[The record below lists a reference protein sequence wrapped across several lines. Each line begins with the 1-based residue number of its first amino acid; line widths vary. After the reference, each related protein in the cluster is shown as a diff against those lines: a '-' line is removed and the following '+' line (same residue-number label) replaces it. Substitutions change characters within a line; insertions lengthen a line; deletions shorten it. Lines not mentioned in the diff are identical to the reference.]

1 MLRLALKSV
10 LANKLRFAFT
20 ALAVVV
26 GVAFVVSAF
35 VTADSLRSTFDDLAT
50 DINTGNDFTV
60 RGALP
65 FGDITEAT
73 APSVSD
79 GLLDDIRAVDG
90 VDAAE
95 GGFFVDGVIPVDG
108 SGDTPTTFGGPIAGS
123 NWTEDESLS
132 QYFLITGEWPRGP
145 RQFAIDAVTFA
156 DFDFELGQDYQVVTP
171 TGSRTFTL
179 TGTMQFGFPDNA
191 GIGAAF
197 SVFDTAT
204 AQEVLGFPGQ
214 FNEIVVRAEPG
225 ADIEAVRGRIEA
237 VLPSGTEVITSEE
250 ATEEFGDVFESFI
263 GPFQTILLSFAFV
276 VLFVSTFIISN
287 TFNIVLGQR
296 VRELS
301 LLRAVGATPRQVRRS
316 VLTESVIIGAVATV
330 VGLGLGMLGALGIR
344 ALFSAFGGS
353 LPDGPLPLR
362 LRTVAWAAAVG
373 IGFTVVAS
381 LVPAIKA
388 SRLSPVAGL
397 RDDSAADA
405 GRRHM
410 ARPIGGR
417 GPAAVAEQLLHS
429 AGWTGWMRGRPLVGS
444 ALAVVGLVLTWRGLF
459 ADFDSTTVQLLSLAA
474 GGAVVFVAVAVLSP
488 LIAGPVVSALAR
500 PLQRVFGTPGRL
512 ARENAARSPRRT
524 AATAVALTVGLALVA
539 MVSVV
544 GQSLKDTFVESLSSA
559 VEADYVISVDSNAGL
574 PKTLA
579 EDLRSAGAG
588 SVVGFDSDRVEIYS
602 DVAPDRIEETRI
614 TATNLTR
621 IEDVANLG
629 VTDGSLSGFDPAAA
643 LLVHT
648 ETAQDWGLTAG
659 DEVELAFVSGDR
671 VPVTVAAVFSQ
682 TQEPFWGAWL
692 IDQSLHDRVAT
703 SAADDWIAIGAAD
716 GEPAETKALLDEVLA
731 AYPQAN
737 LENRQQFQE
746 TAESNLDIVLAMVNV
761 FLLFALFIAGVG
773 IVNTLT
779 LSVFERTREIGLL
792 RAVGMT
798 RRQLRRMI
806 RWEAVAIALYG
817 ALVGVVLGLAF
828 GVATAVAIPDEI
840 ISRVSVPIGQIAL
853 LVLLAMVFGL
863 LAAVFPS
870 YRAGRMN
877 VLDAIASD

>member
-20 ALAVVV
+20 ALAIVV
-26 GVAFVVSAF
+26 GVAFVVAAF
-35 VTADSLRSTFDDLAT
+35 VTADSLRSTFDDLAA

-60 RGALP
+60 RGARA
-65 FGDITEAT
+65 FGEITDAT
-73 APSVSD
+73 APSVPDSI
-79 GLLDDIRAVDG
+79 LDDVKAVDG
-90 VDAAE
+90 VDAAG
-95 GGFFVDGVIPVDG
+95 GGFFVDGVVPVDG
-108 SGDTPTTFGGPIAGS
+108 SGEVPTTFGGPIAGGA
-123 NWTEDESLS
+123 WTADETLS
-132 QYFLITGEWPRGP
+132 QFFLISGRWPQGLSE
-145 RQFAIDAVTFA
+145 FAIDAETLA
-156 DFDFELGQDYQVVTP
+156 NYDFELGRDYQVVTP
-171 TGSRTFTL
+171 TGPRTFTL

-191 GIGAAF
+191 GIGAVF
-197 SVFDTAT
+197 SVFDAAT
-204 AQEVLGFPGQ
+204 AQRVLGFPGQ
-214 FNEIVVRAEPG
+214 FNEIAVRAEPG
-225 ADIEAVRGRIEA
+225 ADLDAVRSRIEA
-237 VLPSGTEVITSEE
+237 VLPEGTEVITSAE
-250 ATEEFGDVFESFI
+250 ATEEFGDAFETFI
-263 GPFQTILLSFAFV
+263 GPLQTILLSFAFV

-330 VGLGLGMLGALGIR
+330 AGLGLGMLGALGIR
-344 ALFSAFGGS
+344 ALFSVFGGS
-353 LPDGPLPLR
+353 LPDGPLPLN
-362 LRTVAWAAAVG
+362 LRTVAWAAGVG

-405 GRRHM
+405 GHRHI
-410 ARPIGGR
+410 ARPVEGG
-417 GPAAVAEQLLHS
+417 GLVPVAEQLLHP
-429 AGWTGWMRGRPLVGS
+429 AGWMKGRPLVGG

-500 PLQRVFGTPGRL
+500 PLQRMFGTPGRL

-559 VEADYVISVDSNAGL
+559 VEADYVISVNSNAGL

-579 EDLRSAGAG
+579 EDLRSARAG

-602 DVAPDRIEETRI
+602 DIAPNRIEETRI
-614 TATNLTR
+614 TAADLTL

-629 VTDGSLSGFDPAAA
+629 VTAGSLSGFDPAAG
-643 LLVHT
+643 LLVHADAA
-648 ETAQDWGLTAG
+648 EDWGLSVG
-659 DEVELAFVSGDR
+659 DEVELAFVSGAR

-682 TQEPFWGAWL
+682 TQEPFWSAWL

-703 SAADDWIAIGAAD
+703 SAADDWVAVRAAD
-716 GEPAETKALLDEVLA
+716 VEPAETKALLDEVLA

-737 LENRQQFQE
+737 LEDRQQFQE
-746 TAESNLDIVLAMVNV
+746 TAESNLDNVLAMVNA
-761 FLLFALFIAGVG
+761 FLLFALIIALVG

-828 GVATAVAIPDEI
+828 GVATAVAIPDDI
-840 ISRVSVPIGQIAL
+840 ISRVSVPTGQIVL

-877 VLDAIASD
+877 VLDAIAAD

>member
-10 LANKLRFAFT
+10 LANKIRFAFT

-26 GVAFVVSAF
+26 GVAFVTAAF

-50 DINTGNDFTV
+50 DINTGTDFTV
-60 RGALP
+60 RGELP
-65 FGDITEAT
+65 FGEITDSI
-73 APSVSD
+73 APSVPDS
-79 GLLDDIRAVDG
+79 LVDDILAVDG
-90 VDAAE
+90 VAAAE

-108 SGDTPTTFGGPIAGS
+108 AGETPTTLGGPIAGS
-123 NWTEDESLS
+123 NWTIEESLS
-132 QYFLITGEWPRGP
+132 QYFLITGERPRGLSE
-145 RQFAIDAVTFA
+145 FAIDVGTFA
-156 DFDFELGQDYQVVTP
+156 DYDFELGREYQVITP
-171 TGSRTFTL
+171 TGPRTFTL
-179 TGTMQFGFPDNA
+179 TGTIQFGFPDNA
-191 GIGAAF
+191 GIGATF

-204 AQEVLGFPGQ
+204 AQEVLGFPDE
-214 FNEIVVRAEPG
+214 FNQISVQAMPG
-225 ADIEAVRGRIEA
+225 ADIEAVRARIEA
-237 VLPSGTEVITSEE
+237 LLPDGVEVITSEE
-250 ATEEFGDVFESFI
+250 ATEEFGDAFESFI
-263 GPFQTILLSFAFV
+263 GPFQTILLTFAFV

-362 LRTVAWAAAVG
+362 LRTVVWAAAVG

-397 RDDSAADA
+397 QDGSGADA
-405 GRRHM
+405 GGHLRLWRFLL
-410 ARPIGGR
+410 GG
-417 GPAAVAEQLLHS
+417 GLAA
-429 AGWTGWMRGRPLVGS
+429 G
-444 ALAVVGLVLTWRGLF
+444 GLVLTWRGLF

-544 GQSLKDTFVESLSSA
+544 GQSLKDTFVDNLTTA

-579 EDLRSAGAG
+579 ADLQAAGAG
-588 SVVGFDSDRVEIYS
+588 SVVGFSSDRVQIFS
-602 DVAPDRIEETRI
+602 DVDPDRIDETTI
-614 TATNLTR
+614 TVADLAR
-621 IEDVANLG
+621 IEDVANLD
-629 VTDGSLSGFDPAAA
+629 VIDGSLSGFELTAG

-648 ETAQDWGLTAG
+648 DTADDWGLRIG
-659 DEVELAFVSGDR
+659 DEVRLQFVSGDISA
-671 VPVTVAAVFSQ
+671 VTVAAVYSQ
-682 TQEPFWGAWL
+682 DAFWGDWM
-692 IDQSLHDRVAT
+692 IDQALHEQFAT
-703 SAADDWIAIGAAD
+703 SASDGAVAVKAAIDD
-716 GEPAETKALLDEVLA
+716 PVAERALIEGVLA

-737 LENRQQFQE
+737 LEDRQEFQQS
-746 TAESNLDIVLAMVNV
+746 AESNLDTVLAMVNV
-761 FLLFALFIAGVG
+761 FLLFALFIALVG

-840 ISRVSVPIGQIAL
+840 ISQVSVPTGQIAL
-853 LVLLAMVFGL
+853 LVVLAMVFGL

>member
-10 LANKLRFAFT
+10 LANKIRFAFT

-26 GVAFVVSAF
+26 GVAFVTAAF
-35 VTADSLRSTFDDLAT
+35 VTADSLRSTFDDLAA

-60 RGALP
+60 RGTLP

-73 APSVSD
+73 APSVPDS
-79 GLLDDIRAVDG
+79 LLQDIRAVDG
-90 VDAAE
+90 VADAE

-108 SGDTPTTFGGPIAGS
+108 SGETPTTFGGPIAGS
-123 NWTEDESLS
+123 NWTADESLS
-132 QYFLITGEWPRGP
+132 QFFLITGEWPRGLP
-145 RQFAIDAVTFA
+145 EFAIDVGTFA
-156 DFDFELGQDYQVVTP
+156 DYDFELGREYQMVTP
-171 TGSRTFTL
+171 TGPRTFTL
-179 TGTMQFGFPDNA
+179 TGTIQFGFPDNA
-191 GIGAAF
+191 GVGATF

-250 ATEEFGDVFESFI
+250 ATEEFGNAFESFI

-362 LRTVAWAAAVG
+362 LRTVIWAAAVG

-397 RDDSAADA
+397 QDDSGADA
-405 GRRHM
+405 GHRR
-410 ARPIGGR
+410 I
-417 GPAAVAEQLLHS
+417 
-429 AGWTGWMRGRPLVGS
+429 WRPLVGA
-444 ALAVVGLVLTWRGLF
+444 ALATIGLVLTWRGLF

-559 VEADYVISVDSNAGL
+559 VEADYVISVNSNAGL

-579 EDLRSAGAG
+579 EDLRSVGAG

-614 TATNLTR
+614 TATDLTH

-629 VTDGSLSGFDPAAA
+629 VTDGSLSGFDPATA

-671 VPVTVAAVFSQ
+671 IPVTVAAVFSQ
-682 TQEPFWGAWL
+682 TQEPFWSAWL

-703 SAADDWIAIGAAD
+703 SAADDWIAVRAAD
-716 GEPAETKALLDEVLA
+716 VEPAETRALLDEVLA

-737 LENRQQFQE
+737 LEDRQQFQE

-761 FLLFALFIAGVG
+761 FLLFALFIALVG

-840 ISRVSVPIGQIAL
+840 ISRVSVPTGQIVL
-853 LVLLAMVFGL
+853 LVLLAMAFGL

-877 VLDAIASD
+877 VLDAIAND

>member
-26 GVAFVVSAF
+26 GVAFVVAAF
-35 VTADSLRSTFDDLAT
+35 VTADSLRSTFDDLAA

-73 APSVSD
+73 APSVPDS
-79 GLLDDIRAVDG
+79 LLEDIRAIDG
-90 VDAAE
+90 VSGAE
-95 GGFFVDGVIPVDG
+95 GGFFVDGVVPVDG
-108 SGDTPTTFGGPIAGS
+108 SGKTPTTLGGPIAGS

-132 QYFLITGEWPRGP
+132 QYFLITGEWPHGLTE
-145 RQFAIDAVTFA
+145 FAIDVVTFA
-156 DFDFELGQDYQVVTP
+156 DYDFELGQDYQLVTP
-171 TGSRTFTL
+171 TGPRTFTL
-179 TGTMQFGFPDNA
+179 TGTMQFGFPDDA
-191 GIGAAF
+191 GIGATF

-204 AQEVLGFPGQ
+204 AQEVLGFSGQ
-214 FNEIVVRAEPG
+214 FNEIAVRADPG

-237 VLPSGTEVITSEE
+237 VLPPGVEVITSEE
-250 ATEEFGDVFESFI
+250 ATEEFGDVFENFI
-263 GPFQTILLSFAFV
+263 GPLQTVLLSFAFV

-316 VLTESVIIGAVATV
+316 VLTESVLIGAVATAA
-330 VGLGLGMLGALGIR
+330 GLGLGMLGAVGIR

-353 LPDGPLPLR
+353 LPDGPLPLN

-381 LVPAIKA
+381 LIPAVKA
-388 SRLSPVAGL
+388 SRISPVAGL
-397 RDDSAADA
+397 HDDAAVDA
-405 GRRHM
+405 GHRRM
-410 ARPIGGR
+410 
-417 GPAAVAEQLLHS
+417 
-429 AGWTGWMRGRPLVGS
+429 WRPLVG
-444 ALAVVGLVLTWRGLF
+444 AGLAAAGLVLTGRGLF
-459 ADFDSTTVQLLSLAA
+459 ADFDSTTTQLLSLAA

-488 LIAGPVVSALAR
+488 LIAGPVVSTLAR
-500 PLQRVFGTPGRL
+500 PLSRVFGTPGRL

-544 GQSLKDTFVESLSSA
+544 GQSLKDTFVDNLTNA
-559 VEADYVISVDSNAGL
+559 VRADYVISVDSSAGL

-579 EDLRSAGAG
+579 ADLQAAGAG
-588 SVVGFDSDRVEIYS
+588 SVVGFDSDRVQIFS
-602 DVAPDRIEETRI
+602 DVDPSRIDETTI
-614 TATNLTR
+614 TVTDLGLIT
-621 IEDVANLG
+621 DVANLD
-629 VTDGSLSGFDPAAA
+629 VAAGSLSGFDPAGG

-648 ETAQDWGLTAG
+648 DTAEDWGLRVG
-659 DEVELAFVSGDR
+659 DEVRLQFVSSDTATL
-671 VPVTVAAVFSQ
+671 TVAAVYSQ
-682 TQEPFWGAWL
+682 DAFWGDWL
-692 IDQSLHDRVAT
+692 IDRSLHEQFAT
-703 SAADDWIAIGAAD
+703 SASDNVVTVKAAIEDPAAQR
-716 GEPAETKALLDEVLA
+716 ALITDVLA

-737 LENRQQFQE
+737 LEDRQEFQQG
-746 TAESNLDIVLAMVNV
+746 AESDLDTLLAMVNV
-761 FLLFALFIAGVG
+761 FLLFALFIALVG

-798 RRQLRRMI
+798 RRQLRRMV

-840 ISRVSVPIGQIAL
+840 ISRVSVPTGQIVL
-853 LVLLAMVFGL
+853 LVVLAMVFGL

>member
-1 MLRLALKSV
+1 M
-10 LANKLRFAFT
+10 
-20 ALAVVV
+20 
-26 GVAFVVSAF
+26 
-35 VTADSLRSTFDDLAT
+35 
-50 DINTGNDFTV
+50 
-60 RGALP
+60 
-65 FGDITEAT
+65 
-73 APSVSD
+73 
-79 GLLDDIRAVDG
+79 
-90 VDAAE
+90 
-95 GGFFVDGVIPVDG
+95 
-108 SGDTPTTFGGPIAGS
+108 
-123 NWTEDESLS
+123 
-132 QYFLITGEWPRGP
+132 
-145 RQFAIDAVTFA
+145 
-156 DFDFELGQDYQVVTP
+156 
-171 TGSRTFTL
+171 
-179 TGTMQFGFPDNA
+179 
-191 GIGAAF
+191 
-197 SVFDTAT
+197 
-204 AQEVLGFPGQ
+204 
-214 FNEIVVRAEPG
+214 
-225 ADIEAVRGRIEA
+225 
-237 VLPSGTEVITSEE
+237 
-250 ATEEFGDVFESFI
+250 
-263 GPFQTILLSFAFV
+263 QTILLSFAFV

-316 VLTESVIIGAVATV
+316 VLTESAIIGAAATV
-330 VGLGLGMLGALGIR
+330 AGLGLGMLGALGIR

-353 LPDGPLPLR
+353 LPDGPLLLN
-362 LRTVAWAAAVG
+362 LRTVAWAATVG

-397 RDDSAADA
+397 REDSSADVEH
-405 GRRHM
+405 RR
-410 ARPIGGR
+410 I
-417 GPAAVAEQLLHS
+417 
-429 AGWTGWMRGRPLVGS
+429 WRPLVGG
-444 ALAVVGLVLTWRGLF
+444 AFTVVGLVLTWRGLF

-488 LIAGPVVSALAR
+488 LIAGPVVSAFAS
-500 PLQRVFGTPGRL
+500 PLQRIFGTAGRL
-512 ARENAARSPRRT
+512 ARDNAARSPRRT

-588 SVVGFDSDRVEIYS
+588 SVVGFDSDRVRIYS

-614 TATNLTR
+614 TATDLTR

-629 VTDGSLSGFDPAAA
+629 VSDGSLSGFDPAAG
-643 LLVHT
+643 LLVHD
-648 ETAQDWGLTAG
+648 ETAQDWGLAAG

-671 VPVTVAAVFSQ
+671 VAVTVAAVFSQ
-682 TQEPFWGAWL
+682 TQEPFWQTQAPFWGAWL
-692 IDQSLHDRVAT
+692 IDQSLHDRVST
-703 SAADDWIAIGAAD
+703 SAADDWVAVRVAD
-716 GEPAETKALLDEVLA
+716 GEPADTKALLDKVLA

-761 FLLFALFIAGVG
+761 FLLFALFIALVG

-806 RWEAVAIALYG
+806 RWEAVAIAMYG

-840 ISRVSVPIGQIAL
+840 ISRVSVPVVQIVL
-853 LVLLAMVFGL
+853 LVVLAMVFGL